1 MLHNTLNTKYT
12 QKFVFIRSIYIFI
25 TLVFRV
31 PTPGET
37 SWNHTDLFSLCVSP
51 GAAIYRVEVKLLTLS
66 QVKSVKGELLDE
78 VRSIRSRQIRSKV
91 VKGGVSGGNFPSK
104 STFFMHFPSI
114 SAFFM
119 HFRHHIFPF
128 SHFF

>member
-51 GAAIYRVEVKLLTLS
+51 GAAIYRVAVKLLTLS

-78 VRSIRSRQIRSKV
+78 VRSIRSRQI
-91 VKGGVSGGNFPSK
+91 
-104 STFFMHFPSI
+104 
-114 SAFFM
+114 
-119 HFRHHIFPF
+119 
-128 SHFF
+128 